1 MLAANYTR
9 LWGKVKF
16 DNQSV
21 LSTIVGIL
29 RAALGL
35 AHSGPSSFL
44 SWTTMNLGTHVA
56 LGALCGRI
64 IPLSQPSSLL
74 PGYLLTPEAL
84 GNPRM
89 EV

>member
-1 MLAANYTR
+1 M
-9 LWGKVKF
+9 
-16 DNQSV
+16 
-21 LSTIVGIL
+21 
-29 RAALGL
+29 
-35 AHSGPSSFL
+35 
-44 SWTTMNLGTHVA
+44 MNLETQVA

-74 PGYLLTPEAL
+74 PGYLLTLEAL